1 MTDDEILARLTE
13 IFQDI
18 LDDDDIRLSPETTAN
33 DIKDWDSANHINLV
47 VSTEM
52 RFGVKFTNV
61 DIEQLKNVGDFVAL
75 IQKKL
80 AAKG

>member
-1 MTDDEILARLTE
+1 MTDDDILAKLTE

-18 LDDDDIRLSPETTAN
+18 LDDDDIVLTPATTAN

-52 RFGVKFTNV
+52 RFNVKFTNV